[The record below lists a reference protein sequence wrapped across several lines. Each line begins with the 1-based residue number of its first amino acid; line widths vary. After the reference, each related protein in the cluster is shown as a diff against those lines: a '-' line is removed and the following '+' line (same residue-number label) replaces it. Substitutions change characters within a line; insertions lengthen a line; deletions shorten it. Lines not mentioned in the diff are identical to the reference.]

1 MSSTGAKR
9 LVRKDHQVLN
19 QSSYNWHQTLRCAA
33 TSCQFQSSQRLG
45 LIIISNEPIKKP
57 QQTRVANTHPTFKQ
71 TRFTP
76 RAASFNRQLL
86 FDFKLSLFL
95 RNFNYA
101 STSLDFTRKYSLL
114 RCLFVTFFWLTWEF
128 CAEAEE
134 EEDSAG
140 WAKED
145 WDREDVGTV
154 SVATSFQ
161 ALLEVAE
168 VPRAASRLVPPRRKH
183 KLLVKGIMSS
193 FRVVLPDYPTFHHTP
208 ENPPAR
214 FHNRSNVS
222 SAPCS

>member
-114 RCLFVTFFWLTWEF
+114 RCLFVTFFDLLGNFVQKLRRRRTQPVEQKKI
-128 CAEAEE
+128 EI
-134 EEDSAG
+134 
-140 WAKED
+140 AK
-145 WDREDVGTV
+145 T
-154 SVATSFQ
+154 SVRF
-161 ALLEVAE
+161 LLR
-168 VPRAASRLVPPRRKH
+168 PASRLCWKWPKCREQHRGWCH
-183 KLLVKGIMSS
+183 LDGSI
-193 FRVVLPDYPTFHHTP
+193 
-208 ENPPAR
+208 N
-214 FHNRSNVS
+214 
-222 SAPCS
+222 C